1 MGFFV
6 VVSSVFFFFFFFF
19 CLTYVEL
26 KHQSDEPKQAGTNA
40 SRGLAGKF

>member
-6 VVSSVFFFFFFFF
+6 VVSSVFFFFF

-26 KHQSDEPKQAGTNA
+26 KHQTDEPKQAGTNA

>member
-6 VVSSVFFFFFFFF
+6 VVSSVFFFFFF

-26 KHQSDEPKQAGTNA
+26 KHQTDEPKQAGTNA